1 MRLLNDPQGSD
12 AWKRSRAG
20 KWTGSTAGDLMA
32 KGRGGAPST
41 SRANLI
47 AKLAIERIT
56 GEPVNGY
63 VSEAM
68 KRGTELE
75 PFARAAYEA
84 ETGCMVEVVGFALH
98 DTYDFAGASLDG
110 IIPDQ
115 KGNPE
120 FKCPDAMD
128 KHYQALLHGTHA
140 EEYAWQVAFEQWIAE
155 TMWTDVVSYDPRYP
169 EGLQLAITRV
179 PRDHSRISDIRA
191 EVLRAEDE
199 LQSRVRTLL
208 ERRKA

>member
-1 MRLLNDPQGSD
+1 MRILNNPQGSEQ
-12 AWKRSRAG
+12 WKRDRAG
-20 KWTGSTAGDLMA
+20 KFTGSSASDLMA

-56 GEPVNGY
+56 GEPINGY
-63 VSEAM
+63 VNEAM
-68 KRGTELE
+68 RRGTELE

-84 ETGCMVEVVGFALH
+84 ETGLFVQEVGFALH
-98 DTYDFAGASLDG
+98 DEHDFAGASLDG
-110 IIPDQ
+110 WIPDAQ
-115 KGNPE
+115 GNPE

-128 KHYQALLHGTHA
+128 KHYQALLHGSHA
-140 EEYAWQVAFEQWIAE
+140 EEYQWQIAFEQWIAA

-169 EGLQLAITRV
+169 EGLHLAIVRV
-179 PRDHSRISDIRA
+179 QRDHARISDIRS

-199 LQSRVRTLL
+199 LQHRVKQLL
-208 ERRKA
+208 ELRK